1 MPEVN
6 SLSQEAFQ
14 YLARQAG
21 LPEGDS
27 HTQELLSYVQS
38 ALAALQSVRDIDVTG
53 AEPDMAVIPPR
64 GE

>member
-1 MPEVN
+1 MPEEN

-27 HTQELLSYVQS
+27 HTEELLRYVQNV
-38 ALAALQSVRDIDVTG
+38 LAPLQSVRDIDVAG
-53 AEPDMAVIPPR
+53 AEPDMAFIPPR